1 MNAWIGFLC
10 MLWGTNWV
18 VMKLANSVF
27 PPVLFAGYR
36 FALGGL
42 VLLIICLYKRISLPA
57 LTDMY
62 WYILCGIL
70 QTMYFN
76 IAIQLSLLDLS
87 AGLTSVL
94 TYSMPLWLAL
104 LSHYFVR
111 GEKLQ
116 LQKLCGIFVGIAG
129 LFVAVNA
136 NMGGSGGAALL
147 AVSSGLA
154 WALSTLIMKIKLS
167 RCNQLQFTAWQMLTG
182 AAGLFLYS
190 LCFEK
195 NAEVMWGIMPVIYI
209 ALSGIIASALGFVI
223 WSYILSKVEMSK
235 ASISL
240 LLVPIVGV
248 LSGYIFLD
256 ESLSRRTLYGVLLVL
271 AGIWLVNTPLSKR
284 KRAAAR
290 LGTDAKAVLKE

>member
-1 MNAWIGFLC
+1 MNAWIGLLC
-10 MLWGTNWV
+10 VLWGTNWII
-18 VMKLANSVF
+18 MKLANSVF

-42 VLLIICLYKRISLPA
+42 VLLIICLFKRIPYPT
-57 LTDMY
+57 LTNMN

-94 TYSMPLWLAL
+94 TYSMPLWLAV

-111 GEKLQ
+111 GEKLHF
-116 LQKLCGIFVGIAG
+116 QKIIGIVVGIGG
-129 LFVAVNA
+129 LFLAVNA
-136 NMGGSGGAALL
+136 NLGGSGGTVLL
-147 AVSSGLA
+147 AVTSGLS
-154 WALSTLIMKIKLS
+154 WALSILIMKTKLS
-167 RCNQLQFTAWQMLTG
+167 HCNQLQFTAWQMLTG
-182 AAGLFLYS
+182 AAGLFLYA
-190 LCFEK
+190 LCFE
-195 NAEVMWGIMPVIYI
+195 NYAEVTWGIMPVIYI
-209 ALSGIIASALGFVI
+209 AVSGIIASSIGFMI
-223 WSYILSKVEMSK
+223 WSYILTKVKMSK

-256 ESLSRRTLYGVLLVL
+256 ESLSQRTLYGVLLIL

-284 KRAAAR
+284 KRAV
-290 LGTDAKAVLKE
+290 T